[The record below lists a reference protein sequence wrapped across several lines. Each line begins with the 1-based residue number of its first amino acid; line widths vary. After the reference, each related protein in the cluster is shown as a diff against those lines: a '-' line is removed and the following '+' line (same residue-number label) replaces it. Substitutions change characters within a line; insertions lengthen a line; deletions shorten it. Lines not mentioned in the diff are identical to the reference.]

1 MKTKINIILIL
12 MALFQVGCASDLYY
26 YKDKKEVYLEP
37 LQNNTLNKNLNKFDM
52 YKTQEGKLL
61 GIADTIAIQFVDIS
75 NLQTYLTNYD
85 LIIEKNLGNKIYILK
100 TKNKSLTLQIANE
113 LALKDDVKF
122 AEPNFYQ
129 RIEKR

>member
-26 YKDKKEVYLEP
+26 YKGKQEVYLEP
-37 LQNNTLNKNLNKFDM
+37 LQNNTLNRSLSKYDM
-52 YKTQEGKLL
+52 YQTSDGKQL
-61 GIADTIAIQFVDIS
+61 GIADTLAIQFLDIS
-75 NLQTYLTNYD
+75 NLQTYLTDYD
-85 LIIEKNLGNKIYILK
+85 LKIEKDLGNKIYILK

>member
-26 YKDKKEVYLEP
+26 YKGKKEVYIEP
-37 LQNNTLNKNLNKFDM
+37 LEKNNISRSLNKLDM
-52 YKTQEGKLL
+52 YQTSDGKQL
-61 GIADTIAIQFVDIS
+61 GIADTISIQFIDIS

-85 LIIEKNLGNKIYILK
+85 LKIEKDLGNNIYILK
-100 TKNKSLTLQIANE
+100 TKNKSLTLKIANE
-113 LALKDDVKF
+113 LALQDDVKF